1 MNLPIENIVSGA
13 ILLQKKRQSPETTL
27 PLPAQRILCQWQKK
41 QKIDLSLETKN
52 DYYPPLYR
60 RFVSLLMVNGDRSKA
75 STMLAKALVD
85 YRQALLK
92 GRRMV
97 PIIPAS
103 SSPIGKKGVPL
114 KGGERSRESENETS
128 PSSRKQSLLLGGGTL
143 GLLME
148 AINNVKPS
156 LEVRR
161 VRIAATTYTVPAVI
175 QKGRQDTLAIRWL
188 LEGAKRRRKRGSLSF
203 SQSLTQELVDA
214 FNKQGHALQKRDQL
228 HALAESNRAYVRYR
242 WW

>member
-1 MNLPIENIVSGA
+1 MVL
-13 ILLQKKRQSPETTL
+13 TL
-27 PLPAQRILCQWQKK
+27 P
-41 QKIDLSLETKN
+41 
-52 DYYPPLYR
+52 
-60 RFVSLLMVNGDRSKA
+60 A
-75 STMLAKALVD
+75 SNSHIG
-85 YRQALLK
+85 RK
-92 GRRMV
+92 G
-97 PIIPAS
+97 IPF
-103 SSPIGKKGVPL
+103 KE
-114 KGGERSRESENETS
+114 GERNQESGNEIF
-128 PSSRKQSLLLGGGTL
+128 PISRKQSPFFGEETLELLL
-143 GLLME
+143 E

-188 LEGAKRRRKRGSLSF
+188 LEGAKRRRKRGGLSF

-214 FNKQGHALQKRDQL
+214 YNKQGHALQKRDQL